1 MAVTITLM
9 RIGSVTVTS
18 LQAFASGLLN
28 RKEDSYGSRNTYG
41 RLAVQ
46 QASLYELEE
55 EDSAMGK
62 IADSKYITRIEYDS
76 LLEHNIRNHVDNIH
90 PW

>member
-55 EDSAMGK
+55 TIVLWERSR
-62 IADSKYITRIEYDS
+62 IQNISQESNTIHYSSTTFVIT
-76 LLEHNIRNHVDNIH
+76 
-90 PW
+90 